1 MRVAAAV
8 GEAIPRAELER
19 VWLFA
24 PLRQEDREWGTAV
37 LARRGE
43 GDRVRVYT
51 ASYMVVLRGRERGQ
65 SKVTLEEVGEG
76 PPEVLEEIVRGVR
89 ERSGELEP
97 PVEVP
102 VALWYGDEDDQ
113 PASQG

>member
-1 MRVAAAV
+1 MRVAAVV
-8 GEAIPRAELER
+8 GEAIPPAELER
-19 VWLFA
+19 VWLFS

-43 GDRVRVYT
+43 GGRVRVYT
-51 ASYMVVLRGRERGQ
+51 ARYMLVLRGRERGQ

-76 PPEVLEEIVRGVR
+76 PAEVVEEIVRGVR

-97 PVEVP
+97 PVEIS
-102 VALWYGDEDDQ
+102 VALWYGAEDDQ
-113 PASQG
+113 PAAQG

>member
-8 GEAIPRAELER
+8 EEVIPPAELER
-19 VWLFA
+19 VWLFS

-37 LARRGE
+37 LARRGGE
-43 GDRVRVYT
+43 GRLRVYT
-51 ASYMVVLRGRERGQ
+51 ASYMLVVRGRERGQ

-76 PPEVLEEIVRGVR
+76 PAEVVEEIVRGVR

-97 PVEVP
+97 PVEIP
-102 VALWYGDEDDQ
+102 VSLWYGGEDDQ
-113 PASQG
+113 PAPQG